1 MFVQSL
7 RALFSQYFTPKQV
20 HQIRVTVDVLTPAVT
35 YTDKFAKLYHSA
47 AVTDY
52 VQGPKVFPQ
61 KTFPIDYNAFSSLLE
76 ALYCVVSMFDSI
88 YFVIAV
94 KINDWCTHCTS

>member
-7 RALFSQYFTPKQV
+7 RALFSQYFTTEQV

-35 YTDKFAKLYHSA
+35 YTDKFAKFYHSA
-47 AVTDY
+47 AVTA
-52 VQGPKVFPQ
+52 VFPQ
-61 KTFPIDYNAFSSLLE
+61 KTFPIDSNAFSSLLE
-76 ALYCVVSMFDSI
+76 ALYCLVSMFDSI

-94 KINDWCTHCTS
+94 KTNDRCTHYTI